1 MCAAHDCFSA
11 ARHFTTDQQ
20 RTRKQENAMT
30 RFLESTKQVLAFA
43 AAAFLVCGASAQ
55 SPTKSGVAPYPNRPV
70 QIIVP
75 FTPGTGMDILART
88 VGQKL
93 SERWGQPVIVDNRP
107 GASGNIGTDMVVKAA
122 PDGYTLLITAN
133 TLVMTV
139 SLYRN
144 VPYDPIRDLAPI
156 EKMAVG
162 TMALTLN
169 PAVPAH
175 TLKEFVA
182 YAKAN
187 PGKLAYGSPGIGTP
201 QHLATELLKLTA
213 GIDML
218 HVPYKG
224 SAGAITGLLSGD
236 VAMMSNALHAV
247 LPQVKAGKINAIA
260 VGGPKRSRAA
270 PEIPTFAESG
280 YPDFDVDFWYGL
292 LAPAATPREII
303 AKLNQD
309 VAEILN
315 TPEMREVLTN
325 QGLEPVTGT
334 PEEFGALMRT
344 DLARW
349 ASVIKTAGIAGE

>member
-1 MCAAHDCFSA
+1 MSLFAGALFLPCA
-11 ARHFTTDQQ
+11 
-20 RTRKQENAMT
+20 
-30 RFLESTKQVLAFA
+30 
-43 AAAFLVCGASAQ
+43 ASAQ
-55 SPTKSGVAPYPNRPV
+55 SPSKSGLASYPNRPV

-75 FTPGTGMDILART
+75 FTPGTGMDILARA

-93 SERWGQPVIVDNRP
+93 SERWGQPVIVDNRA
-107 GASGNIGTDMVVKAA
+107 GASGNIGTDLVVKAA

-144 VPYDPIRDLAPI
+144 VPYDPVKDLVPV

-162 TMALTLN
+162 TMAVTIN
-169 PAVPAH
+169 AAVPAH

-187 PGKLAYGSPGIGTP
+187 PGKLAYGSPGVGTP
-201 QHLATELLKLTA
+201 QHLAAELLKSTA

-224 SAGAITGLLSGD
+224 SAGAITGLLTGD
-236 VAMMSNALHAV
+236 VAMMCNALHAV
-247 LPQVKAGKINAIA
+247 LPQVKAGKISAIA
-260 VGGPKRSRAA
+260 VGGAKRSRVA

-292 LAPAATPREII
+292 LAPAGTPREIV

-309 VAEILN
+309 VAQILN
-315 TPEMREVLTN
+315 NPEIRETLSS
-325 QGLEPVTGT
+325 QGLEPVTST
-334 PEEFGALMRT
+334 PEQFGELIRT

-349 ASVIKTAGIAGE
+349 AGVISKAGITAE

>member
-1 MCAAHDCFSA
+1 MRHSSASMQRFLICAAIG
-11 ARHFTTDQQ
+11 
-20 RTRKQENAMT
+20 
-30 RFLESTKQVLAFA
+30 LVAFGA
-43 AAAFLVCGASAQ
+43 AAQSPPKGASA
-55 SPTKSGVAPYPNRPV
+55 SYPNRPV

-93 SERWGQPVIVDNRP
+93 SERWGQPVVVDNRP
-107 GASGNIGTDMVVKAA
+107 GASGNIGTDMVAKAA

-139 SLYRN
+139 SLYKN
-144 VPYDPIRDLAPI
+144 VPYDPVRDLAPV

-162 TMALTLN
+162 TMAVTLN
-169 PAVPAH
+169 PAVPAR
-175 TLKEFVA
+175 TLKELVA

-187 PGKLAYGSPGIGTP
+187 PGKLAYGSPGVGTP
-201 QHLATELLKLTA
+201 QHLATELFKSTA

-236 VAMMSNALHAV
+236 VAMMCNALHAV

-260 VGGPKRSRAA
+260 VGGPKRSRVA
-270 PEIPTFAESG
+270 PDIPTFAESG
-280 YPDFDVDFWYGL
+280 FPDFDVDFWYGL
-292 LAPAATPREII
+292 LAPAATPKDII

-309 VAEILN
+309 VTQILN
-315 TPEMREVLTN
+315 MPEMRETLSN
-325 QGLEPVTGT
+325 QGLDPVTGT
-334 PEEFGALMRT
+334 PEQFAELIRT

-349 ASVIKTAGIAGE
+349 ANVIKAAGVTAE

>member
-1 MCAAHDCFSA
+1 M
-11 ARHFTTDQQ
+11 R
-20 RTRKQENAMT
+20 
-30 RFLESTKQVLAFA
+30 RFLTSMARVSAFAGFGFLAF
-43 AAAFLVCGASAQ
+43 GALAQ
-55 SPTKSGVAPYPNRPV
+55 SPAKNGSLPYPTRPV

-75 FTPGTGMDILART
+75 FTPGTGMDILARM

-107 GASGNIGTDMVVKAA
+107 GASGNIGTDLVVKAA

-144 VPYDPIRDLAPI
+144 VPYDPIKDLAPV

-162 TMALTLN
+162 TMAITLN
-169 PAVPAH
+169 PSVPAH

-187 PGKLAYGSPGIGTP
+187 PGKLAYGSPGVGTP
-201 QHLATELLKLTA
+201 QHLATELLKSEA

-247 LPQVKAGKINAIA
+247 LPQVKAGKLNAIA
-260 VGGPKRSRAA
+260 VGGPKRSRVA
-270 PEIPTFAESG
+270 PDIPTFAESG

-292 LAPAATPREII
+292 LAPAATPKEII

-309 VAEILN
+309 ITQVLN
-315 TPEMREVLTN
+315 APEMREKLSD

-334 PEEFGALMRT
+334 PEQFAELIRT

-349 ASVIKTAGIAGE
+349 AKVIKTAGITAE

>member
-1 MCAAHDCFSA
+1 MRCLLES
-11 ARHFTTDQQ
+11 
-20 RTRKQENAMT
+20 MT
-30 RFLESTKQVLAFA
+30 RLLVFA
-43 AAAFLVCGASAQ
+43 AAALLSCGAPAQAPAKSAL
-55 SPTKSGVAPYPNRPV
+55 PYPSRAV

-144 VPYDPIRDLAPI
+144 VPYDPVRDLAPV

-162 TMALTLN
+162 TMAVTLN
-169 PAVPAH
+169 PGVPAH

-187 PGKLAYGSPGIGTP
+187 PGKLAYGSPGVGTP
-201 QHLATELLKLTA
+201 QHLATELLKSMA

-236 VAMMSNALHAV
+236 VAMMCNALHAV
-247 LPQVKAGKINAIA
+247 LPQIKAGKINAVA
-260 VGGPKRSRAA
+260 VGGQKRSRVA

-309 VAEILN
+309 ITQVLN
-315 TPEMREVLTN
+315 TPEMRETLSN

-334 PEEFGALMRT
+334 PEQFAELIRT

-349 ASVIKTAGIAGE
+349 ANVIKTAGVTAE

>member
-1 MCAAHDCFSA
+1 M
-11 ARHFTTDQQ
+11 R
-20 RTRKQENAMT
+20 
-30 RFLESTKQVLAFA
+30 RFLTSMARVSAFAGFGLLAF
-43 AAAFLVCGASAQ
+43 GALAQ
-55 SPTKSGVAPYPNRPV
+55 SPAKNGSLPYPTRPV

-75 FTPGTGMDILART
+75 FTPGTGMDILARM

-107 GASGNIGTDMVVKAA
+107 GASGNIGTDLVVKAA

-144 VPYDPIRDLAPI
+144 VPYDPIKDLAPV

-162 TMALTLN
+162 TMAITLN
-169 PAVPAH
+169 PSVPAH

-187 PGKLAYGSPGIGTP
+187 PGKLAYGSPGVGTP
-201 QHLATELLKLTA
+201 QHLATELLKSEA

-247 LPQVKAGKINAIA
+247 LPQVKAGKLNAIA
-260 VGGPKRSRAA
+260 VGGPKRSRVA
-270 PEIPTFAESG
+270 PDIPTFAESG

-292 LAPAATPREII
+292 LAPAATPKEII

-309 VAEILN
+309 ITQVLN
-315 TPEMREVLTN
+315 APEMREKLSD

-334 PEEFGALMRT
+334 PEQFAELIRA

-349 ASVIKTAGIAGE
+349 AKVIKTAGITAE

>member
-1 MCAAHDCFSA
+1 MKWIFA
-11 ARHFTTDQQ
+11 
-20 RTRKQENAMT
+20 
-30 RFLESTKQVLAFA
+30 LAGA
-43 AAAFLVCGASAQ
+43 GLLACGASAQ
-55 SPTKSGVAPYPNRPV
+55 SPSKSALQLYPNRPV

-93 SERWGQPVIVDNRP
+93 SERWGQPVVVDNRP

-144 VPYDPIRDLAPI
+144 VPYDPIKDLAPV
-156 EKMAVG
+156 EKMATG
-162 TMALTLN
+162 TMAITFN
-169 PAVPAH
+169 PAVPARSL
-175 TLKEFVA
+175 TEFVA

-201 QHLATELLKLTA
+201 QHLATELLKSTA

-236 VAMMSNALHAV
+236 VAMMCNALHAV
-247 LPQVKAGKINAIA
+247 LPQVKAGKILAIA
-260 VGGPKRSRAA
+260 VGGPKRSHVA

-280 YPDFDVDFWYGL
+280 YPDFDVDFWYGV

-309 VAEILN
+309 ITQVLN
-315 TPEMREVLTN
+315 APEMRETLSN

-334 PEEFGALMRT
+334 PEQFAELIRT

-349 ASVIKTAGIAGE
+349 ANVIKTAGVTAE

>member
-1 MCAAHDCFSA
+1 
-11 ARHFTTDQQ
+11 
-20 RTRKQENAMT
+20 
-30 RFLESTKQVLAFA
+30 
-43 AAAFLVCGASAQ
+43 
-55 SPTKSGVAPYPNRPV
+55 
-70 QIIVP
+70 
-75 FTPGTGMDILART
+75 MDILART

-201 QHLATELLKLTA
+201 QHLATELFKLTA

>member
-1 MCAAHDCFSA
+1 
-11 ARHFTTDQQ
+11 
-20 RTRKQENAMT
+20 MT
-30 RFLESTKQVLAFA
+30 RFLEPTKQMLAFA
-43 AAAFLVCGASAQ
+43 GAALLVCGAAAQ
-55 SPTKSGVAPYPNRPV
+55 SPPKSGMASYPSRPV

-187 PGKLAYGSPGIGTP
+187 PGKLAYGSPGVGTP

-315 TPEMREVLTN
+315 TPEMREVLSN

-334 PEEFGALMRT
+334 PEEFGALIRT

-349 ASVIKTAGIAGE
+349 ANVIKTAGIAGE

>member
-1 MCAAHDCFSA
+1 MRGLPKSV
-11 ARHFTTDQQ
+11 
-20 RTRKQENAMT
+20 TRMA
-30 RFLESTKQVLAFA
+30 VLAGVGLIAFA
-43 AAAFLVCGASAQ
+43 ASAQ
-55 SPTKSGVAPYPNRPV
+55 TSKSALAPYPNRPV

-93 SERWGQPVIVDNRP
+93 SERWGQPVVIDNRP

-144 VPYDPIRDLAPI
+144 VPYDPIRDLAPV
-156 EKMAVG
+156 EEMATG
-162 TMALTLN
+162 TMAVTLN
-169 PAVPAH
+169 LAIPAH
-175 TLKEFVA
+175 TLKELVA
-182 YAKAN
+182 YARAN
-187 PGKLAYGSPGIGTP
+187 PGKLAYGSPGVGTP
-201 QHLATELLKLTA
+201 QHLATELFKSTA
-213 GIDML
+213 GIEML

-224 SAGAITGLLSGD
+224 SSGAITGLLAGD
-236 VAMMSNALHAV
+236 VAVMFNALHAV

-260 VGGPKRSRAA
+260 VGGAKRSRVA

-280 YPDFDVDFWYGL
+280 YQDFDVDFWYGL

-309 VAEILN
+309 IAQILN
-315 TPEMREVLTN
+315 TPEMRETLSN

-334 PEEFGALMRT
+334 PEQFGSLIKS

-349 ASVIKTAGIAGE
+349 ANVIKTAGISAE

>member
-1 MCAAHDCFSA
+1 M
-11 ARHFTTDQQ
+11 
-20 RTRKQENAMT
+20 QEQTMR
-30 RFLESTKQVLAFA
+30 RFLISTTWICAFA
-43 AAAFLVCGASAQ
+43 GAVLLACGASAQ
-55 SPTKSGVAPYPNRPV
+55 SPSKSAPLPYPNRPV

-75 FTPGTGMDILART
+75 FTPGTGMDILARL

-144 VPYDPIRDLAPI
+144 VPYDPIKDLAPV

-162 TMALTLN
+162 TMAITLN

-187 PGKLAYGSPGIGTP
+187 PGKLAYGSPGVGTP
-201 QHLATELLKLTA
+201 QHLATELLKSEA
-213 GIDML
+213 GIDLL
-218 HVPYKG
+218 HIPYKG

-247 LPQVKAGKINAIA
+247 LPQVKAGKLNAIA
-260 VGGPKRSRAA
+260 VGGPKRSRVA
-270 PEIPTFAESG
+270 PDIPTFAESG

-292 LAPAATPREII
+292 LAPAATPKEII
-303 AKLNQD
+303 TKLNQD
-309 VAEILN
+309 IAQVLN
-315 TPEMREVLTN
+315 APEMREALSA

-334 PEEFGALMRT
+334 PEQFAELIRT

-349 ASVIKTAGIAGE
+349 ARVIKTAGITGE

>member
-1 MCAAHDCFSA
+1 MGTLLKSM
-11 ARHFTTDQQ
+11 ARIS
-20 RTRKQENAMT
+20 
-30 RFLESTKQVLAFA
+30 FLAGVGLLA
-43 AAAFLVCGASAQ
+43 CGASAQ
-55 SPTKSGVAPYPNRPV
+55 PSSKGALAPYPNRPV

-144 VPYDPIRDLAPI
+144 VPYDPIRDLAPV

-162 TMALTLN
+162 TMAFTLN

-187 PGKLAYGSPGIGTP
+187 PGKLAYGSPGVGTP
-201 QHLATELLKLTA
+201 QHLATELLKSTT
-213 GIDML
+213 GVDML

-260 VGGPKRSRAA
+260 VGGPKRSRVA
-270 PEIPTFAESG
+270 PEIPTVAESG
-280 YPDFDVDFWYGL
+280 YPDFDVDFWYGVL
-292 LAPAATPREII
+292 VPAETPREII

-309 VAEILN
+309 ITQVLNSPEI
-315 TPEMREVLTN
+315 RETLSS

-334 PEEFGALMRT
+334 PEQFAELIRT
-344 DLARW
+344 DLERW
-349 ASVIKTAGIAGE
+349 AKVIKTARVTAE

>member
-1 MCAAHDCFSA
+1 MRCFPRSMK
-11 ARHFTTDQQ
+11 R
-20 RTRKQENAMT
+20 M
-30 RFLESTKQVLAFA
+30 LALA
-43 AAAFLVCGASAQ
+43 GVGLLACGALAQ
-55 SPTKSGVAPYPNRPV
+55 SPSKSGLQAYPNRPV

-93 SERWGQPVIVDNRP
+93 SERWGQPVVVDNRP

-122 PDGYTLLITAN
+122 PDGYTLLVTAN

-144 VPYDPIRDLAPI
+144 VPYDPIRDLAPV
-156 EKMAVG
+156 EKMALG
-162 TMALTLN
+162 TMAVTLN

-175 TLKEFVA
+175 SLKEFVA

-187 PGKLAYGSPGIGTP
+187 PGKLAYGSPGVGTP
-201 QHLATELLKLTA
+201 QHLATELFKSTT
-213 GIDML
+213 GIDLL

-236 VAMMSNALHAV
+236 VAVMFNALHAV

-260 VGGPKRSRAA
+260 VGGPKRSRVA
-270 PEIPTFAESG
+270 PDIPTVSESG
-280 YPDFDVDFWYGL
+280 YPDFDVDFWYGM
-292 LAPAATPREII
+292 LAPAATPKEII

-309 VAEILN
+309 IAQILN
-315 TPEMREVLTN
+315 TPEMRETLSS
-325 QGLEPVTGT
+325 QGLEPVTST
-334 PEEFGALMRT
+334 PEQFAALVQS

-349 ASVIKTAGIAGE
+349 ANVVKSAGLTAE

>member
-1 MCAAHDCFSA
+1 M
-11 ARHFTTDQQ
+11 R
-20 RTRKQENAMT
+20 
-30 RFLESTKQVLAFA
+30 RFLTSMARVSAFAGFGFLAF
-43 AAAFLVCGASAQ
+43 GALAQ
-55 SPTKSGVAPYPNRPV
+55 SPAKNGSLPYPTRPV

-75 FTPGTGMDILART
+75 FTPGTGMDILARV

-107 GASGNIGTDMVVKAA
+107 GASGNIGTDLVVKAA

-144 VPYDPIRDLAPI
+144 VPYDPIKDLAPV

-162 TMALTLN
+162 TMAITLN
-169 PAVPAH
+169 PSVPAH

-187 PGKLAYGSPGIGTP
+187 PGKLAYGSPGVGTP
-201 QHLATELLKLTA
+201 QHLATELLKSEA

-247 LPQVKAGKINAIA
+247 LPQVKAGKLNAIA
-260 VGGPKRSRAA
+260 VGGPKRSRVA
-270 PEIPTFAESG
+270 PDIPTFAESG

-292 LAPAATPREII
+292 LAPAATPKEII

-309 VAEILN
+309 ITQVLN
-315 TPEMREVLTN
+315 APEMREKLSD

-334 PEEFGALMRT
+334 PEQFAELIRT

-349 ASVIKTAGIAGE
+349 AKVIKTAGITAE

>member
-1 MCAAHDCFSA
+1 MRRSLKSA
-11 ARHFTTDQQ
+11 AGIVAF
-20 RTRKQENAMT
+20 AGVA
-30 RFLESTKQVLAFA
+30 LLAF
-43 AAAFLVCGASAQ
+43 GALAQ
-55 SPTKSGVAPYPNRPV
+55 SPAKSGSLPYPSRPV

-75 FTPGTGMDILART
+75 FTPGTGMDILARM

-93 SERWGQPVIVDNRP
+93 SERWGQPVIVDNRA
-107 GASGNIGTDMVVKAA
+107 GASGNIGTDLVVKAA

-144 VPYDPIRDLAPI
+144 VPYDPIKDLAPV

-162 TMALTLN
+162 TMAITLN
-169 PAVPAH
+169 PAVPAR

-187 PGKLAYGSPGIGTP
+187 PGKLAYGSHGVGTP
-201 QHLATELLKLTA
+201 QHLATELLKSEA

-349 ASVIKTAGIAGE
+349 ASVIKTAGIAGEAVDQSCRTCRPRY

>member
-1 MCAAHDCFSA
+1 MRHSSTSTQRLLACAVIG
-11 ARHFTTDQQ
+11 
-20 RTRKQENAMT
+20 
-30 RFLESTKQVLAFA
+30 L
-43 AAAFLVCGASAQ
+43 AAFGAAAQ
-55 SPTKSGVAPYPNRPV
+55 SPPKSGGASYPNRPV

-75 FTPGTGMDILART
+75 FTPGTGMDILARA

-93 SERWGQPVIVDNRP
+93 SERWGQPVVVDNRP
-107 GASGNIGTDMVVKAA
+107 GASGNIGTDMVAKAT

-139 SLYRN
+139 SLYKN
-144 VPYDPIRDLAPI
+144 VPYDPIRDLAPV

-162 TMALTLN
+162 TMAVTLN
-169 PAVPAH
+169 PAVPAR
-175 TLKEFVA
+175 TLKELVA

-187 PGKLAYGSPGIGTP
+187 PGKLAYGSPGVGTP
-201 QHLATELLKLTA
+201 QHLATELFKSMA

-236 VAMMSNALHAV
+236 VAMMCNALHAV
-247 LPQVKAGKINAIA
+247 LPQVKAGKIKAIA
-260 VGGPKRSRAA
+260 VGGPKRSPVA
-270 PEIPTFAESG
+270 PDIPTFAESG

-292 LAPAATPREII
+292 LAPAATPKDII

-309 VAEILN
+309 ITQILN
-315 TPEMREVLTN
+315 TPEMRETLSN
-325 QGLEPVTGT
+325 QGLEPVTST
-334 PEEFGALMRT
+334 PEQFAELIRA

-349 ASVIKTAGIAGE
+349 VNVIRTAGVSAE

>member
-1 MCAAHDCFSA
+1 MSTASADELSARERSRGAKEKAMRVLLKSMARIALLAGVGSIACA
-11 ARHFTTDQQ
+11 
-20 RTRKQENAMT
+20 
-30 RFLESTKQVLAFA
+30 
-43 AAAFLVCGASAQ
+43 ASAQ
-55 SPTKSGVAPYPNRPV
+55 APSKSGLAPYPNRPV

-93 SERWGQPVIVDNRP
+93 SERWGQPVLVDNRP

-144 VPYDPIRDLAPI
+144 VPYDPIRDLAPV
-156 EKMAVG
+156 EEMATG
-162 TMALTLN
+162 TMAVTLN
-169 PAVPAH
+169 PAVPAR
-175 TLKEFVA
+175 TLKELVA

-187 PGKLAYGSPGIGTP
+187 PGKLAYGSPGVGTP
-201 QHLATELLKLTA
+201 QHLATELFKSTA
-213 GIDML
+213 GIDLL

-236 VAMMSNALHAV
+236 VAVMFNALHAV
-247 LPQVKAGKINAIA
+247 LPQVKAGKISAIA
-260 VGGPKRSRAA
+260 VGGPKRSRVAA
-270 PEIPTFAESG
+270 DIPTFAESG

-309 VAEILN
+309 ITQILN
-315 TPEMREVLTN
+315 TPEMRETLSS

-334 PEEFGALMRT
+334 PEQFGALIKD

-349 ASVIKTAGIAGE
+349 ANVIKAAGITAE

>member
-1 MCAAHDCFSA
+1 MRCFLKSKGILA
-11 ARHFTTDQQ
+11 LAGV
-20 RTRKQENAMT
+20 
-30 RFLESTKQVLAFA
+30 VLT
-43 AAAFLVCGASAQ
+43 CSASAQ
-55 SPTKSGVAPYPNRPV
+55 APSKSVQPYPNRPV

-93 SERWGQPVIVDNRP
+93 SERWGQPVVVDNRP

-122 PDGYTLLITAN
+122 PDGYTMLITAN

-144 VPYDPIRDLAPI
+144 VPYDPIRDLAPV
-156 EKMAVG
+156 EKMATG
-162 TMALTLN
+162 TMAVTLN

-175 TLKEFVA
+175 TLRELVA

-187 PGKLAYGSPGIGTP
+187 PGKLAYGSPGVGTP
-201 QHLATELLKLTA
+201 QHLATELFKSTT

-236 VAMMSNALHAV
+236 VAIMFNALHAV
-247 LPQVKAGKINAIA
+247 LPQVKAGKISAIA
-260 VGGPKRSRAA
+260 VGGPRRSRVA
-270 PEIPTFAESG
+270 PDIPTFAESG

-292 LAPAATPREII
+292 LVPAATPKDII

-309 VAEILN
+309 ITQILN
-315 TPEMREVLTN
+315 TPEMRETLSN
-325 QGLEPVTGT
+325 QGLETGT
-334 PEEFGALMRT
+334 STPEQFGALIRT

-349 ASVIKTAGIAGE
+349 ANVVKSAGITAE

>member
-1 MCAAHDCFSA
+1 LVAGVG
-11 ARHFTTDQQ
+11 
-20 RTRKQENAMT
+20 
-30 RFLESTKQVLAFA
+30 LLA
-43 AAAFLVCGASAQ
+43 CGASAQ
-55 SPTKSGVAPYPNRPV
+55 STSKSGLAPYPNRPV

-93 SERWGQPVIVDNRP
+93 SERWGQPVVVDNRP
-107 GASGNIGTDMVVKAA
+107 GASGNIGTDLVVKAA

-139 SLYRN
+139 SLYHN

-156 EKMAVG
+156 EKMATG
-162 TMALTLN
+162 TMSFTIN

-175 TLKEFVA
+175 SLKEFVA

-187 PGKLAYGSPGIGTP
+187 PGKLAYGSPGVGTP
-201 QHLATELLKLTA
+201 QHLATELLKSTT

-224 SAGAITGLLSGD
+224 SAGAITGLISGD

-260 VGGPKRSRAA
+260 VGGSKRSRVA
-270 PEIPTFAESG
+270 PEIPTVAESG
-280 YPDFDVDFWYGL
+280 YPDFDVDFWYGV
-292 LAPAATPREII
+292 LAPAATPKEII

-309 VAEILN
+309 ITQILN
-315 TPEMREVLTN
+315 APEMRETLSN
-325 QGLEPVTGT
+325 QGLEPVTST
-334 PEEFGALMRT
+334 PEQFAELIRT

-349 ASVIKTAGIAGE
+349 ANVIKTAGITAE

>member
-1 MCAAHDCFSA
+1 MKAS
-11 ARHFTTDQQ
+11 
-20 RTRKQENAMT
+20 
-30 RFLESTKQVLAFA
+30 LESMARMALLATLALMA
-43 AAAFLVCGASAQ
+43 AAAPAQTSKGTAAS
-55 SPTKSGVAPYPNRPV
+55 YPSRPV
-70 QIIVP
+70 QIVVP

-88 VGQKL
+88 IGQKL
-93 SERWGQPVIVDNRP
+93 SERWGQPVVVDNRP

-144 VPYDPIRDLAPI
+144 VPYDPVRDLAPV
-156 EKMAVG
+156 EKMATG
-162 TMALTLN
+162 TMAVTLN
-169 PAVPAH
+169 PSVPAH
-175 TLKEFVA
+175 TLKELVA

-187 PGKLAYGSPGIGTP
+187 PGKLAYGSPGVGTP
-201 QHLATELLKLTA
+201 QHLATELLKSTA
-213 GIDML
+213 AIDML

-236 VAMMSNALHAV
+236 VSVMFNALHAV

-260 VGGPKRSRAA
+260 VGGTKRSRVA

-280 YPDFDVDFWYGL
+280 YPDFDVDFWYGV

-309 VAEILN
+309 ITEILN
-315 TPEMREVLTN
+315 TPEIRETLSN
-325 QGLEPVTGT
+325 QGLEPVTST
-334 PEEFGALMRT
+334 PEQFAELIRT

-349 ASVIKTAGIAGE
+349 AKVIKSAGITAE

>member
-1 MCAAHDCFSA
+1 MRS
-11 ARHFTTDQQ
+11 
-20 RTRKQENAMT
+20 
-30 RFLESTKQVLAFA
+30 FLESLRRILAFA
-43 AAAFLVCGASAQ
+43 GVGLLACGASAQ
-55 SPTKSGVAPYPNRPV
+55 SQSNSGPATYPNRPV

-144 VPYDPIRDLAPI
+144 VPYDPIRDLAPV

-187 PGKLAYGSPGIGTP
+187 PGKLAYGSPGVGTP
-201 QHLATELLKLTA
+201 QHLATELFKTMT

-224 SAGAITGLLSGD
+224 SAGAITGLISGD

-247 LPQVKAGKINAIA
+247 LPQVKAGRINAIA
-260 VGGPKRSRAA
+260 VGGPKRSRVA

-292 LAPAATPREII
+292 LAPAATPSEII
-303 AKLNQD
+303 ARLNQD
-309 VAEILN
+309 ITQVLN
-315 TPEMREVLTN
+315 APEMRETLSS

-334 PEEFGALMRT
+334 PEQFAELIRT

-349 ASVIKTAGIAGE
+349 ANVIKTAGVTAE

>member
-1 MCAAHDCFSA
+1 MRVLLKSL
-11 ARHFTTDQQ
+11 ARM
-20 RTRKQENAMT
+20 A
-30 RFLESTKQVLAFA
+30 LLAGA
-43 AAAFLVCGASAQ
+43 GMIACASAQ
-55 SPTKSGVAPYPNRPV
+55 APSKSALAPYPNRPV

-93 SERWGQPVIVDNRP
+93 SERWGQPVLVDNRP

-144 VPYDPIRDLAPI
+144 VPYDPIRDLAPV
-156 EKMAVG
+156 EEMATG
-162 TMALTLN
+162 TMAVTLN
-169 PAVPAH
+169 PAVPAR
-175 TLKEFVA
+175 TLKELVA

-187 PGKLAYGSPGIGTP
+187 PGKLAYGSPGVGTP
-201 QHLATELLKLTA
+201 QHLATELFKSTA
-213 GIDML
+213 GIDLL

-236 VAMMSNALHAV
+236 VAVMFNALHAV
-247 LPQVKAGKINAIA
+247 LPQVKAGKISAIA
-260 VGGPKRSRAA
+260 VGGPKRSPVA
-270 PEIPTFAESG
+270 PDIPTVAESG

-309 VAEILN
+309 ITQILN
-315 TPEMREVLTN
+315 MPEMRETLSS
-325 QGLEPVTGT
+325 QGLQPVTGT
-334 PEEFGALMRT
+334 PEQFGALIKD

-349 ASVIKTAGIAGE
+349 ANVIKAAGITAE